1 MVVID
6 PVFENIPQ
14 VGSKVPVFVVWR
26 VEKLKLVPVP
36 KAEQGQFFSGDSY
49 LLYWDR
55 EGRQDIFFWLGTET
69 SQDEQGIA
77 AIKAVELDE
86 LLGGSPVQHREVQGH
101 ESQDFLSAFPAGL
114 IIRSGGV
121 ESGMRKVTHEHQT
134 KLFKIAGG
142 KYPMVIQVPL
152 GWKQMNSGDVFILD
166 AGPIIYVWRGAKSS
180 FGEKTEAARLA
191 DVLKDKPGEKIVLV
205 DDGDESDLE
214 KGEQELF
221 SQFLPLEERE
231 QLTEKEEGGDEKIIS
246 TKAEIDL
253 YQCTDRD
260 GDMKIIHVK
269 CGSLCKDEL
278 GGDDSFIIDGHG
290 TLGIW
295 VWIGKGATQAE
306 RREGMSTAAKFV
318 EEKGYPMETRIT
330 RVVQGG
336 ENQEFLSLFQS
347 WK

>member
-1 MVVID
+1 M
-6 PVFENIPQ
+6 
-14 VGSKVPVFVVWR
+14 
-26 VEKLKLVPVP
+26 
-36 KAEQGQFFSGDSY
+36 
-49 LLYWDR
+49 
-55 EGRQDIFFWLGTET
+55 
-69 SQDEQGIA
+69 
-77 AIKAVELDE
+77 
-86 LLGGSPVQHREVQGH
+86 
-101 ESQDFLSAFPAGL
+101 
-114 IIRSGGV
+114 
-121 ESGMRKVTHEHQT
+121 
-134 KLFKIAGG
+134 
-142 KYPMVIQVPL
+142 
-152 GWKQMNSGDVFILD
+152 
-166 AGPIIYVWRGAKSS
+166 
-180 FGEKTEAARLA
+180 
-191 DVLKDKPGEKIVLV
+191 
-205 DDGDESDLE
+205 DDGDESDLDKE
-214 KGEQELF
+214 EQELF

-260 GDMKIIHVK
+260 GEMKVIGCNSLNKTLANHIQIIHVK
-269 CGSLCKDEL
+269 CGSLCKDDL